1 MGTGSSK
8 NNNVVAF
15 DVEDVP
21 TAKKENDQNGNKP
34 SSWQEDVKKEQKSR
48 SRLGVRYIYKLFHL
62 SKIDTNLKSLKNCY
76 VKSIEKGAGMQFVN
90 CTVNTI
96 GVQLTQITK

>member
-15 DVEDVP
+15 DVENVP
-21 TAKKENDQNGNKP
+21 PAKKQNDQNGNKP

-48 SRLGVRYIYKLFHL
+48 SRLGVKYIYKLFQVEHVGG
-62 SKIDTNLKSLKNCY
+62 NL
-76 VKSIEKGAGMQFVN
+76 I
-90 CTVNTI
+90 
-96 GVQLTQITK
+96 

>member
-21 TAKKENDQNGNKP
+21 TAKKENDLNGNKP

-48 SRLGVRYIYKLFHL
+48 SRLGVKYIYKLFHVGG
-62 SKIDTNLKSLKNCY
+62 IDINLKLLKNC
-76 VKSIEKGAGMQFVN
+76 S
-90 CTVNTI
+90 
-96 GVQLTQITK
+96 

>member
-15 DVEDVP
+15 DVEKVP
-21 TAKKENDQNGNKP
+21 PAKKQNDQNGNKP

-48 SRLGVRYIYKLFHL
+48 SRLGVIIISKSYFMYNAL
-62 SKIDTNLKSLKNCY
+62 SY
-76 VKSIEKGAGMQFVN
+76 Y
-90 CTVNTI
+90 
-96 GVQLTQITK
+96 

>member
-15 DVEDVP
+15 DVENVP
-21 TAKKENDQNGNKP
+21 TAKKQNDQNGNKP

-48 SRLGVRYIYKLFHL
+48 NRLGVGKYAL
-62 SKIDTNLKSLKNCY
+62 SLL
-76 VKSIEKGAGMQFVN
+76 
-90 CTVNTI
+90 
-96 GVQLTQITK
+96 

>member
-15 DVEDVP
+15 DVENVP
-21 TAKKENDQNGNKP
+21 TANKQNDQNGNKP

-48 SRLGVRYIYKLFHL
+48 NRLGVIYLNVYFK
-62 SKIDTNLKSLKNCY
+62 
-76 VKSIEKGAGMQFVN
+76 
-90 CTVNTI
+90 
-96 GVQLTQITK
+96 

>member
-15 DVEDVP
+15 DVENVP
-21 TAKKENDQNGNKP
+21 TAKKQNDQNGNKP

-48 SRLGVRYIYKLFHL
+48 NRLGVIYLNVYFK
-62 SKIDTNLKSLKNCY
+62 
-76 VKSIEKGAGMQFVN
+76 
-90 CTVNTI
+90 
-96 GVQLTQITK
+96 